1 MNTNQIKALQ
11 AKIGAEP
18 DGFWGPKS
26 IAAAQKHLKK
36 LMPSPNP
43 WPKTDQKSLTDFY
56 GAAGD
61 ESKLVVL
68 DVPGLGV
75 KYDGKAVHSIRCHA
89 KIAGPLKRVL
99 ERLSKSHPEIL
110 AQYAGCFN
118 NRTMRG
124 GSLPSLHARG
134 AAVDFAPDT
143 NGNQTSWPVRA
154 TMPFEVMEEF
164 AKEGAK
170 AAGAFWGRDAMHM
183 EFTRES

>member
-1 MNTNQIKALQ
+1 MNANQIKAIQ
-11 AKIGAEP
+11 AKIGTEP

-26 IAAAQKHLKK
+26 IAAAQKHLKR

-61 ESKLVVL
+61 ESKLVAL
-68 DVPGLGV
+68 DVSGLGV
-75 KYDGKAVHSIRCHA
+75 KYGGKAVRAIRCHA
-89 KIAGPLKRVL
+89 KIADSLKRVL

-118 NRTMRG
+118 NRPMRG

-134 AAVDFAPDT
+134 AAVDFDPDE
-143 NGNQTSWPVRA
+143 NGNHTVWPVRA

-164 AKEGAK
+164 AKEGAL

-183 EFTRES
+183 EFTRAS